1 MNREPF
7 LQAPP
12 QPFST
17 LPTIHEDSDPSPS
30 DHTIVSFST
39 PLCSSV
45 EHCFTCERVT
55 PIGVAFSVVI
65 GLTLLCFVMWFLVKI
80 A

>member
-1 MNREPF
+1 MNREPL
-7 LQAPP
+7 LQAAP

-17 LPTIHEDSDPSPS
+17 LPTIHEDSDPSSS
-30 DHTIVSFST
+30 DHLTLSISSSS
-39 PLCSSV
+39 CSSV

-55 PIGVAFSVVI
+55 PIGIAFGVVI